1 MLAKARS
8 AGNYRP
14 DIDGLRAIAIGAVI
28 AFHTFPNIFKGGFV
42 GVDVFFVISGFLI
55 SGIIFDEIAEG
66 RFSYLDFY
74 KRRIRRIIPALL
86 FVIAATLIVGWY
98 VLLPDEFQRLGKDLA
113 AGAGFATNF
122 ILWNEAGY
130 FDTASETKP
139 LLHLWSLAIEE
150 QFYLLWPLVFGLIWK
165 NRRGLFLA
173 TLSIASVSFAYNVF
187 SIEHHHADAAF
198 YSPLSRF
205 WELMV
210 GAVLAYLVRQKA
222 QWLSGF
228 RTLRCAF
235 GLLLIGFGIFFLNRV
250 AAFPGFWALLPTL
263 GAFLVIS
270 AGSYNWISRYILGNP
285 FMIGVGLI
293 SYSLYLW
300 HWPILVLAKIVKG
313 RLLTPGDRTIVIIAS
328 VALAILTYRFIER
341 PLRRSLDT
349 RVPQGLLAAV
359 AILGVIG
366 LAILNGNV
374 LSRLRNEHIAQ
385 ILAAGYDWEYPP
397 VASENH
403 SLAGIRYFQE
413 SSKLNS
419 YTLYIGDSNMEQYA
433 PRIDYAIKNSPTQMR
448 GAIMLGNQ
456 EQCDLLADIISA
468 ADQCPSAMRQ
478 QLAAWLS
485 DDSIGAVAIAA
496 YWLNYKELVEKP
508 ENQEHFAHFLQSIQ
522 RRKSAYLILNVP
534 QGEELAPASMFAGSR
549 LNEITARPV
558 TEIHFDFAR
567 FEERYKELNKM
578 LSEIA
583 NRSGVVL
590 IDPVSY
596 LCPDRRCPVIDGT
609 GKPLYRDAGHLTRS
623 YAIKA
628 ATYMDAT
635 LIPAPPRRGI
645 ARSDGGSAKASPQLH
660 CFPQTSCSGS
670 SPAISWHL

>member
-1 MLAKARS
+1 MVAKGRS

-14 DIDGLRAIAIGAVI
+14 DIDGLRAIAVGAVV

-55 SGIIFDEIAEG
+55 SGIIVDDIEEDQ
-66 RFSYLDFY
+66 FSYLDFY
-74 KRRIRRIIPALL
+74 KRRIRRIFPALL
-86 FVIAATLIVGWY
+86 VVIAATLIAGWY
-98 VLLPDEFQRLGKDLA
+98 VLLPDEFQRVGKDLA

-122 ILWNEAGY
+122 ILWDEAGY
-130 FDTASETKP
+130 FDAASETKP

-150 QFYLLWPLVFGLIWK
+150 QFYIVWPLVLGLIWK
-165 NRRGLFLA
+165 RQRGLLLA

-205 WELMV
+205 WELML
-210 GAVLAYLVRQKA
+210 GGVLAYLVRQKA

-228 RTLRCAF
+228 RSLQCVF
-235 GLLLIGFGIFFLNRV
+235 GLFLIAISIFFLNKA

-263 GAFLVIS
+263 GAFFVIS
-270 AGSYNWISRYILGNP
+270 AGGYNWIGKRILGNP
-285 FMIGVGLI
+285 IMVGVGLI
-293 SYSLYLW
+293 SYPLYLW
-300 HWPILVLAKIVKG
+300 HWPILAFAKIVKG
-313 RLLTPGDRTIVIIAS
+313 RLLTPGDRMMVIIAS
-328 VALAILTYRFIER
+328 VALAFLTYRLIER
-341 PLRRSLDT
+341 PLRRSPDR

-359 AILGVIG
+359 AALGVIG

-374 LSRLRNEHIAQ
+374 LSRLRNEHITQ

-403 SLAGIRYFQE
+403 SLGGIRYFRE

-433 PRIDYAIKNSPTQMR
+433 PRIDYAIKNSPAQMR

-468 ADQCPSAMRQ
+468 ADQCPTAMRQ
-478 QLAAWLS
+478 QLAAWLGQ
-485 DDSIGAVAIAA
+485 DSVGAVAIAA
-496 YWLNYKELVEKP
+496 YWQNYKELLEKP
-508 ENQEHFAHFLQSIQ
+508 ENQERFVQFLRSIGQ
-522 RRKSAYLILNVP
+522 NKAAYLILNVP

-549 LNEITARPV
+549 LNKITSKPVAEIR
-558 TEIHFDFAR
+558 FDFEG
-567 FEERYKELNKM
+567 FEERYKDVNK
-578 LSEIA
+578 LLLEIA
-583 NRSGVVL
+583 DRSGVVL
-590 IDPVSY
+590 IDPVLY
-596 LCPDRRCPVIDGT
+596 LCPDRQCPVVDET

-628 ATYMDAT
+628 ATFMDAT
-635 LIPAPPRRGI
+635 LIPTPPRHGI
-645 ARSDGGSAKASPQLH
+645 VRTEGLSPL
-660 CFPQTSCSGS
+660 
-670 SPAISWHL
+670 

>member
-1 MLAKARS
+1 MVAKGRS
-8 AGNYRP
+8 AGSYRP
-14 DIDGLRAIAIGAVI
+14 DIDGLRAIAVGAVV

-55 SGIIFDEIAEG
+55 SGIIVDDIEED

-74 KRRIRRIIPALL
+74 KRRIRRIFPALL
-86 FVIAATLIVGWY
+86 VVIAATLVAGWY
-98 VLLPDEFQRLGKDLA
+98 VLLPDEFQRVGKDLA

-122 ILWNEAGY
+122 ILWDEAGY
-130 FDTASETKP
+130 FDVASETKP

-150 QFYLLWPLVFGLIWK
+150 QFYIVWPLVLGLIWK
-165 NRRGLFLA
+165 RQRGLLLA

-205 WELMV
+205 WELML
-210 GAVLAYLVRQKA
+210 GGVLAYLVRQKA

-228 RTLRCAF
+228 RSLQCVF
-235 GLLLIGFGIFFLNRV
+235 GLFLIAISVFFLNKA

-263 GAFLVIS
+263 GAFFVIS
-270 AGSYNWISRYILGNP
+270 AGGYNWIGKRILGNP
-285 FMIGVGLI
+285 IMVGVGLI
-293 SYSLYLW
+293 SYPLYLW
-300 HWPILVLAKIVKG
+300 HWPILAFAKIVKG
-313 RLLTPGDRTIVIIAS
+313 RLLTPGDRLMVIIAS
-328 VALAILTYRFIER
+328 VTLAFLTYRLIER
-341 PLRRSLDT
+341 PLRRSPDR

-359 AILGVIG
+359 AALGVIG

-374 LSRLRNEHIAQ
+374 LSRLRNEHITQ

-403 SLAGIRYFQE
+403 SLGGIRYFRE

-419 YTLYIGDSNMEQYA
+419 YTLYIGDSNVEQYA
-433 PRIDYAIKNSPTQMR
+433 PRIDYAIKNSPAQMR

-468 ADQCPSAMRQ
+468 ADQCPTAMRQ

-485 DDSIGAVAIAA
+485 QDSVGAVAIAA
-496 YWLNYKELVEKP
+496 YWQNYKELLEKP
-508 ENQEHFAHFLQSIQ
+508 ENQERFVQFLRSIRQ
-522 RRKSAYLILNVP
+522 NKVAYLILNVP

-549 LNEITARPV
+549 LNKITSKPVAEIR
-558 TEIHFDFAR
+558 FDFEG
-567 FEERYKELNKM
+567 FEERYKDVNK
-578 LSEIA
+578 LLLEIA
-583 NRSGVVL
+583 DRSGVVL
-590 IDPVSY
+590 IDPVLY
-596 LCPDRRCPVIDGT
+596 LCPDRQCPVVDET

-628 ATYMDAT
+628 ATFMDAT
-635 LIPAPPRRGI
+635 LIPTPPQHGI
-645 ARSDGGSAKASPQLH
+645 VRTEGLSPL
-660 CFPQTSCSGS
+660 
-670 SPAISWHL
+670 

>member
-1 MLAKARS
+1 MLAKGRS
-8 AGNYRP
+8 AGHYRP
-14 DIDGLRAIAIGAVI
+14 DIDGLRAIAVGAVV

-55 SGIIFDEIAEG
+55 SGIIVDDIEEA

-74 KRRIRRIIPALL
+74 KRRIRRIFPALL
-86 FVIAATLIVGWY
+86 IVIAATLLVGWY
-98 VLLPDEFQRLGKDLA
+98 VLLPDEFQRVGKDLA

-122 ILWNEAGY
+122 ILWGEAGY
-130 FDTASETKP
+130 FDAASETKP
-139 LLHLWSLAIEE
+139 LLHLWSLAVEE
-150 QFYLLWPLVFGLIWK
+150 QFYIIWPLVLGLIWS
-165 NRRGLFLA
+165 RRGLLLA
-173 TLSIASVSFAYNVF
+173 TLSIAAVSFAYNVF
-187 SIEHHHADAAF
+187 SLEQHHAEAAF

-205 WELMV
+205 WELML
-210 GAVLAYLVRQKA
+210 GGVLAYLVRQKA
-222 QWLSGF
+222 QWLTGF
-228 RTLRCAF
+228 RGLQSTF
-235 GLLLIGFGIFFLNRV
+235 GLLLIGLSVLFLNRA

-270 AGSYNWISRYILGNP
+270 AGSYNRISKYTLCNP
-285 FMIGVGLI
+285 VMVGVGLI
-293 SYSLYLW
+293 SYPLYLW
-300 HWPILVLAKIVKG
+300 HWPILVFAKIVKG
-313 RLLTPGDRTIVIIAS
+313 RLLTPGDRTMVIIAS

-341 PLRRSLDT
+341 PLRRSLDA

-359 AILGVIG
+359 AMLGVIG

-374 LSRLRNEHIAQ
+374 LSRLRNEHITQ

-397 VASENH
+397 AASENH
-403 SLAGIRYFQE
+403 SLGGIRYFRE
-413 SSKLNS
+413 SSELNS

-433 PRIDYAIKNSPTQMR
+433 PRIDYAIKSSPTQMN

-468 ADQCPSAMRQ
+468 ADRCPSTTRQ

-485 DDSIGAVAIAA
+485 QQSISAVAIAA
-496 YWLNYKELVEKP
+496 YWLNYKALLEKP
-508 ENQEHFAHFLQSIQ
+508 ENQERFAQFLLSIQ
-522 RRKSAYLILNVP
+522 RTKSAYLILNVA

-549 LNEITARPV
+549 LSQITSKPI
-558 TEIHFDFAR
+558 TEIHFDFPH
-567 FEERYKELNKM
+567 FEERFKEVNKI

-583 NRSGVVL
+583 HRSGAVL

-596 LCPDRRCPVIDGT
+596 LCPNRHCPVVDET

-623 YAIKA
+623 YAIRA

-635 LIPAPPRRGI
+635 LIPAPARHGI
-645 ARSDGGSAKASPQLH
+645 VRSDGLSPL
-660 CFPQTSCSGS
+660 
-670 SPAISWHL
+670 

>member
-1 MLAKARS
+1 MVAKGRS
-8 AGNYRP
+8 AGSYRP
-14 DIDGLRAIAIGAVI
+14 DIDGLRAIAVGAVV

-55 SGIIFDEIAEG
+55 SGIIVDDIEED

-74 KRRIRRIIPALL
+74 KRRIRRIFPALL
-86 FVIAATLIVGWY
+86 VVIAATLIAGWY
-98 VLLPDEFQRLGKDLA
+98 VLLPDEFQRVGKDLA

-122 ILWNEAGY
+122 ILWDEAGY
-130 FDTASETKP
+130 FDAASETKP

-150 QFYLLWPLVFGLIWK
+150 QFYIVWPLVLGLIWK
-165 NRRGLFLA
+165 RQRGLLLA

-205 WELMV
+205 WELML
-210 GAVLAYLVRQKA
+210 GGVLAYLVRQKA

-228 RTLRCAF
+228 RSLQCVF
-235 GLLLIGFGIFFLNRV
+235 GLFLIAISVFFLNKA

-263 GAFLVIS
+263 GAFFVIS
-270 AGSYNWISRYILGNP
+270 AGGYNWIGKRILGNP
-285 FMIGVGLI
+285 IMVGVGLI
-293 SYSLYLW
+293 SYPLYLW
-300 HWPILVLAKIVKG
+300 HWPILAFAKIVKG
-313 RLLTPGDRTIVIIAS
+313 RLLTPGDRMMVIIAS
-328 VALAILTYRFIER
+328 VALAFLTYRLIER
-341 PLRRSLDT
+341 PLRRSPDR

-359 AILGVIG
+359 AALGVIG

-374 LSRLRNEHIAQ
+374 LSRLRNEHITQ
-385 ILAAGYDWEYPP
+385 ILAAGYDWQYPP

-403 SLAGIRYFQE
+403 SLGGIRYFRE

-433 PRIDYAIKNSPTQMR
+433 PRIDYAIKNSPAQMR

-468 ADQCPSAMRQ
+468 ADQCPTAMRQ
-478 QLAAWLS
+478 QLAAWLGQ
-485 DDSIGAVAIAA
+485 DSVGAVAIAA
-496 YWLNYKELVEKP
+496 YWQNYKELLEKP
-508 ENQEHFAHFLQSIQ
+508 ENQERFVQFLRSIGQ
-522 RRKSAYLILNVP
+522 NKAAYLILNVP

-549 LNEITARPV
+549 LNKITSKPVAEIR
-558 TEIHFDFAR
+558 FDFEG
-567 FEERYKELNKM
+567 FEERYKDVNK
-578 LSEIA
+578 LLLEIA
-583 NRSGVVL
+583 DRSGVVL
-590 IDPVSY
+590 IDPVLY
-596 LCPDRRCPVIDGT
+596 LCPDRQCPVVDET

-628 ATYMDAT
+628 ATFMDAT
-635 LIPAPPRRGI
+635 LIPTPPRHGI
-645 ARSDGGSAKASPQLH
+645 VRTEGLSPL
-660 CFPQTSCSGS
+660 
-670 SPAISWHL
+670 